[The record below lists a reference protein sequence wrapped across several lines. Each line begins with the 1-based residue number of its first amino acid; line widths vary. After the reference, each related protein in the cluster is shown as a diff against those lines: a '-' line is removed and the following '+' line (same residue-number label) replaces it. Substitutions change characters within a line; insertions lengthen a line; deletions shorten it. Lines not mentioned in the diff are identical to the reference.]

1 MEERRM
7 KNIIGFAH
15 NIEFAPDLQQIPHA
29 FAPDLQQIP
38 HAFAPDLQQN
48 IIQRLEQ
55 WKSSA
60 SRKPLIRINESIPAI
75 YACGG
80 NA

>member
-1 MEERRM
+1 MEERRI
-7 KNIIGFAH
+7 KNRIGFAH
-15 NIEFAPDLQQIPHA
+15 NIE

-55 WKSSA
+55 WKSSD